1 MKTIFAPALAL
12 AVLAAPF
19 ASAVAASPPQPNTVQ
34 FNDLDLESAAGKKT
48 LDARIRNAAR
58 RVCDGES
65 RVGTRL
71 ATGACIEDIRRQVLA
86 QVETY
91 QNRVGKGG

>member
-1 MKTIFAPALAL
+1 MKSIFAPAVAL

-19 ASAVAASPPQPNTVQ
+19 ASAMAASPPQPNAVQ
-34 FNDLDLESAAGKKT
+34 FNDLDLETKSGQKT

-71 ATGACIEDIRRQVLA
+71 ARGACIEDVRRQVLA
-86 QVETY
+86 QVDSY

>member
-1 MKTIFAPALAL
+1 MKSIFAPAIAL

-19 ASAVAASPPQPNTVQ
+19 ASAMAASPPPAQSVK

-58 RVCDGES
+58 RVCDRE
-65 RVGTRL
+65 VTTGTRL
-71 ATGACIEDIRRQVLA
+71 ANGACIEDIRRQVLA
-86 QVETY
+86 QVESY

>member
-1 MKTIFAPALAL
+1 MKTTFAPAIAL

-19 ASAVAASPPQPNTVQ
+19 ASAMAAPPQPNAVH
-34 FNDLDLESAAGKKT
+34 FNDLDLDSAAGKKT

-58 RVCDGES
+58 RVCDGHDLT
-65 RVGTRL
+65 GTRL
-71 ATGACIEDIRRQVLA
+71 AKGACVEDVRRQVIA
-86 QVETY
+86 QVESY

>member
-1 MKTIFAPALAL
+1 MKSIFAPAIAL

-19 ASAVAASPPQPNTVQ
+19 ASAMAAPPQPNAVQ
-34 FNDLDLESAAGKKT
+34 FNDLDLETAAGKKT

-58 RVCDGES
+58 RVCDQES

-71 ATGACIEDIRRQVLA
+71 ARGACIEDVRRQVLA
-86 QVETY
+86 QVDSY

>member
-19 ASAVAASPPQPNTVQ
+19 ASAMAASPPQPQSVQ

-58 RVCDGES
+58 RVCDSES

-71 ATGACIEDIRRQVLA
+71 GTAKCVDDVRRQVIA
-86 QVETY
+86 QVESY

>member
-1 MKTIFAPALAL
+1 MKSIFAPALAL

-19 ASAVAASPPQPNTVQ
+19 ASAMAASPQRNSVQ

-48 LDARIRNAAR
+48 LDGRIRNAAR
-58 RVCDGES
+58 RACDDVELT
-65 RVGTRL
+65 GTRL
-71 ATGACIEDIRRQVLA
+71 AKSACVADVRRQVIA
-86 QVETY
+86 QVESY

>member
-1 MKTIFAPALAL
+1 MKILFAPAIAL

-19 ASAVAASPPQPNTVQ
+19 ASAMAASPPQSVQ
-34 FNDLDLESAAGKKT
+34 FSDLDLETSAGQKT

-71 ATGACIEDIRRQVLA
+71 GTAKCVEDVRQQVIA
-86 QVETY
+86 QVESY

>member
-1 MKTIFAPALAL
+1 MKILFAPAIAL

-19 ASAVAASPPQPNTVQ
+19 ASAMAASPPQAQSVQ
-34 FNDLDLESAAGKKT
+34 FNDLDLDSAAGQKT

-71 ATGACIEDIRRQVLA
+71 GTAKCVEDVRRQVLA

>member
-1 MKTIFAPALAL
+1 MKTIFAPAIAL

-19 ASAVAASPPQPNTVQ
+19 ASAMAASPPQPNTVK

-58 RVCDGES
+58 RVCDGVEFT
-65 RVGTRL
+65 GTRL
-71 ATGACIEDIRRQVLA
+71 GKATCVQDVRRQVIA
-86 QVETY
+86 QVESY
-91 QNRVGKGG
+91 QDRVGKGG